1 MKQTAMQDLRED
13 LILTQ
18 TSAEESLLEIENQ
31 EIREACQEVISLTLK
46 NIIKRID
53 EELLEME
60 KQQQGYSEEDMQ
72 SFALQC
78 VANFLSNTKNEV
90 EISLVEVIIDRNKE
104 QFKQFK
110 NK

>member
-18 TSAEESLLEIENQ
+18 TSVKDALIEIENQ
-31 EIREACQEVISLTLK
+31 EIRKACQEVVRLTLS

-60 KQQQGYSEEDMQ
+60 KQQ
-72 SFALQC
+72 
-78 VANFLSNTKNEV
+78 
-90 EISLVEVIIDRNKE
+90 IIDAHIKGHNEPSSTIKHFDAE
-104 QFKQFK
+104 QYFNETFGK
-110 NK
+110 

>member
-18 TSAEESLLEIENQ
+18 TSAKESLLEIENQ
-31 EIREACQEVISLTLK
+31 EIRKACQEVVRLTLN

-53 EELLEME
+53 DELLEME
-60 KQQQGYSEEDMQ
+60 KQQKDDYAIELLEWLTNEKSKFAILYGNQKERFATIEEDYTSKQ
-72 SFALQC
+72 L
-78 VANFLSNTKNEV
+78 L
-90 EISLVEVIIDRNKE
+90 EI
-104 QFKQFK
+104 FK

>member
-1 MKQTAMQDLRED
+1 MKQSAMQDLRED

-18 TSAEESLLEIENQ
+18 TSAKDALIEIENQ
-31 EIREACQEVISLTLK
+31 EIRKACQEVVRLTLS

-60 KQQQGYSEEDMQ
+60 KEQINSSYEDGYSD
-72 SFALQC
+72 SD
-78 VANFLSNTKNEV
+78 NTFKLNKQYYNE
-90 EISLVEVIIDRNKE
+90 I
-104 QFKQFK
+104 FK

>member
-18 TSAEESLLEIENQ
+18 EKVNDSLQIHNK
-31 EIREACQEVISLTLK
+31 EIREACQEVVRLTLS

-60 KQQQGYSEEDMQ
+60 KQQKGYSEEEVLELLN
-72 SFALQC
+72 ALNKISQFSD
-78 VANFLSNTKNEV
+78 VGNDFLAVLQMKS
-90 EISLVEVIIDRNKE
+90 IAIDSIKR
-104 QFKQFK
+104 FK

>member
-1 MKQTAMQDLRED
+1 MQDLRED

-18 TSAEESLLEIENQ
+18 TSAKDALIEIENQ
-31 EIREACQEVISLTLK
+31 EIRKACQEIVRLTLS

-60 KQQQGYSEEDMQ
+60 KQQINSSYEDGYSD
-72 SFALQC
+72 SD
-78 VANFLSNTKNEV
+78 NTFELNKQYYNET
-90 EISLVEVIIDRNKE
+90 
-104 QFKQFK
+104 FK

>member
-1 MKQTAMQDLRED
+1 MKQTPMQDLRED

-18 TSAEESLLEIENQ
+18 TSAKEALLEIENQ
-31 EIREACQEVISLTLK
+31 ETRKACQEVVRLTLS

-60 KQQQGYSEEDMQ
+60 KQQKD
-72 SFALQC
+72 SFAIEFGEWLC
-78 VANFLSNTKNEV
+78 EKANVPYIKGTMDKTL
-90 EISLVEVIIDRNKE
+90 EI
-104 QFKQFK
+104 FK